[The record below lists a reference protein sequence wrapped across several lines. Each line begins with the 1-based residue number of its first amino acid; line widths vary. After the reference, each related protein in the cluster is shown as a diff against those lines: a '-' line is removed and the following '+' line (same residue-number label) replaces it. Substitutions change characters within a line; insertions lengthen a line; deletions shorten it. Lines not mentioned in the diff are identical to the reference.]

1 MEKHCRK
8 CGRELKDIES
18 RKRGFGP
25 VCGADHDWKEPLSV
39 TEILYPKKKSLKD
52 RITSLLKAD

>member
-1 MEKHCRK
+1 MEKFCRK
-8 CGRELKDIES
+8 CGKPLTSKES
-18 RKRGFGP
+18 QKRGFGP
-25 VCGADHDWKEPLSV
+25 VCGADHNWKEPLSV